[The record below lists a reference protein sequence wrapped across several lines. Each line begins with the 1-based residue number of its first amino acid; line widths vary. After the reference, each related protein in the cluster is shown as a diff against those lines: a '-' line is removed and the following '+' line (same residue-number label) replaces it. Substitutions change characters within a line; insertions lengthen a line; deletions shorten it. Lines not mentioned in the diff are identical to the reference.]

1 MYHILHTPGASMD
14 YLNENISLNL
24 RRIRKIKNLSLD
36 EMAIETGVSK
46 SMLGQI
52 ERGEAN
58 PTITTLGKISS
69 AMRVSF
75 SDLVGP
81 PPQEFFVL
89 KKENLEPQK
98 EIKGNF
104 RNYFYFPFETD
115 REFELY
121 NLEIEAGGCYE
132 CASHGEGTKEYL
144 IVFSGELE
152 LKSGDVKHRL
162 SVGDAIRFNSDKE
175 HSYTN
180 AGIELLRIYML
191 FTWN

>member
-1 MYHILHTPGASMD
+1 MSEN
-14 YLNENISLNL
+14 LNMLIAKNL
-24 RRIRKIKNLSLD
+24 RALRERRGLSLD
-36 EMAIETGVSK
+36 KLAELTGVSK

-121 NLEIEAGGCYE
+121 NLEIEVGGCYQ

-152 LKSGDVKHRL
+152 LKSGDVTHRL
-162 SVGDAIRFNSDKE
+162 SAGDAIRFNSDKE

-180 AGIELLRIYML
+180 AGAELLRVYML